1 MWKTN
6 KWVPEWVIRHAIAHL
21 HQAPSAL
28 QVCLLQEQKIRRVES
43 RRVRQSQRVT
53 DRRETTTLRYWTC
66 SALSNTIIPAPHSL
80 PLYLQTENLKSFTSS
95 FCEIAVDSLNHKGI
109 FFSWA
114 SSMGASQIFVVATIF
129 MSMGDFFS
137 YTLLLGHS
145 IRSTLVS
152 SLFWNVPSTLLSQGL
167 CNSFLSA

>member
-109 FFSWA
+109 FFFLSLFNGCLTNICCCNYFYEHGW
-114 SSMGASQIFVVATIF
+114 
-129 MSMGDFFS
+129 
-137 YTLLLGHS
+137 LLLLHSSPWSRHS
-145 IRSTLVS
+145 IHAGIVTFLECSQHASVS
-152 SLFWNVPSTLLSQGL
+152 GPLQ
-167 CNSFLSA
+167 

>member
-28 QVCLLQEQKIRRVES
+28 QVCLLQEQKIRRVESQS

-80 PLYLQTENLKSFTSS
+80 PLYLQTENLKSFTVILLWDCCRFFKSQRH
-95 FCEIAVDSLNHKGI
+95 FFFLSLFNGCLTNICCCNYFYEHG
-109 FFSWA
+109 W
-114 SSMGASQIFVVATIF
+114 
-129 MSMGDFFS
+129 
-137 YTLLLGHS
+137 LLLLHSSPWSLHS
-145 IRSTLVS
+145 IHAGILTFLECSQHASVS
-152 SLFWNVPSTLLSQGL
+152 GPLQ
-167 CNSFLSA
+167 

>member
-28 QVCLLQEQKIRRVES
+28 QVCLLQEQKIRRVESQS

-80 PLYLQTENLKSFTSS
+80 PLYLQTENQKSFMSS

-109 FFSWA
+109 FF
-114 SSMGASQIFVVATIF
+114 F
-129 MSMGDFFS
+129 
-137 YTLLLGHS
+137 L
-145 IRSTLVS
+145 
-152 SLFWNVPSTLLSQGL
+152 SLFNGCLTNICC
-167 CNSFLSA
+167 CNYFYEHG